1 MIPFRER
8 NPIPIAIVGITT
20 LVAMVGVAFRAQDL
34 PIIGCGTTYHAE
46 FGDAAGLRAQDD
58 VRVAGVK
65 IGKVVGLEV
74 ARQRVTVAFC
84 VKGARL
90 GDQTTAAIKIK
101 TLLGQKYMALDPQGP
116 GKLDSD
122 KAIPLARTTTP
133 FDVTTAF
140 IGLAQTIEDID
151 TKQLATAFNT
161 LSDTFKDTPDSVRAS
176 LTGLQRLSTTIA
188 SRDTQVR
195 SLLQHAKGVTDVLAS
210 RNAEV
215 VKLIDDGD
223 LLLRMV
229 REQRAVIHD
238 LLLNTA
244 KMADQLTRLVAEN
257 RDKLGPALT
266 NLKRTLAI
274 LNDQEVHLDRMIHL
288 LAPFVRD
295 FTNTLGNGRWFD
307 TFIANLPGAVMQTEP
322 AQASTGATK

>member
-8 NPIPIAIVGITT
+8 NPIPIAVVGITT
-20 LVAMVGVAFRAQDL
+20 IVALVGVAFRAQDL
-34 PIIGCGTTYHAE
+34 PIIGCGKTYHAD
-46 FGDAAGLRAQDD
+46 FTDAAGLRAQDD

-65 IGKVVGLEV
+65 IGKVVNLKLEGKAV
-74 ARQRVTVAFC
+74 RVGFC

-90 GDQTTAAIKIK
+90 GDQTSAAIKIK
-101 TLLGQKYMALDPQGP
+101 TLLGQKYLALDPQGS
-116 GKLDSD
+116 GKLKPDQ
-122 KAIPLARTTTP
+122 AIPVARTTTP

-161 LSDTFKDTPDSVRAS
+161 LSDTFKDTPDSVRSS

-195 SLLQHAKGVTDVLAS
+195 SLLAHAKGVTDVLAS

-223 LLLRMV
+223 QLLRTV
-229 REQRAVIHD
+229 QEQRAVIHD
-238 LLLNTA
+238 LLVNTA
-244 KMADQLTRLVAEN
+244 NLADQLTKLVAEN
-257 RDKLGPALT
+257 RAKLGPALT

-274 LNDQEVHLDRMIHL
+274 LNDQQVHLDRTIHL

-307 TFIANLPGAVMQTEP
+307 TFIANLPGAVLRPEP